1 MTQRFEKAYNAL
13 LNAFMNDT
21 LAKGSCAACAVG
33 NIIADAMG
41 GEVISRKNNYGDVKY
56 NCSVENHW
64 WSYVFVTSVHGQ
76 TIHKIKESPHTKE
89 YRKRMFILTGYRWN
103 ELAKVEKVFEKNTKI
118 SHPDYWIHTEK
129 QIMEDQFNGLM
140 AVMDVLIKLDD
151 IAEGNKYK
159 DAFKTK
165 LVKHEEVCN

>member
-21 LAKGSCAACAVG
+21 LAKGSCKACAVG

-41 GEVISRKNNYGDVKY
+41 GEVVSFKNVDSIDYS
-56 NCSVENHW
+56 CSVNNVW
-64 WSYVFVTSVHGQ
+64 WSDVFVTTDRVQ
-76 TIHKIKESPHTKE
+76 KISTTKTRP
-89 YRKRMFILTGYRWN
+89 YTKGFRKRMFILTGYKWN
-103 ELAKVEKVFEKNTKI
+103 ELTQVEKAFEENTNIGFWRYNKC
-118 SHPDYWIHTEK
+118 TEK
-129 QIMEDQFNGLM
+129 EIMEDQFNGLM

-151 IAEGNKYK
+151 IAEGKKYK

>member
-21 LAKGSCAACAVG
+21 LAKDTCAACAVG

-41 GEVISRKNNYGDVKY
+41 GEVIPRKDEKGGIDY
-56 NCSVENHW
+56 NCTVNNLW
-64 WSYVFVTSVHGQ
+64 WSAVFITSGSGQ
-76 TIHKIKESPHTKE
+76 SIYTTKQKPYTKG
-89 YRKRMFILTGYRWN
+89 YRKRMFILTGYKWN
-103 ELAKVEKVFEKNTKI
+103 ELAQVEKAFEENTEI
-118 SHPDYWIHTEK
+118 SFARYWNHTEK
-129 QIMEDQFNGLM
+129 EIMEDQFNGLM

-151 IAEGNKYK
+151 IAEGKKYK